1 MVCIETLFKFKLASS
16 YHDAA
21 KIIVAH
27 RKRRGNKNCGAAD
40 TLWMD
45 VPSQTQRLALSELN
59 VGALIIEFNY
69 SIK

>member
-27 RKRRGNKNCGAAD
+27 RKRSGNKNCGAAD
-40 TLWMD
+40 SLMD
-45 VPSQTQRLALSELN
+45 GCPFPNPKAC
-59 VGALIIEFNY
+59 IE
-69 SIK
+69 